1 MNFPRVLAPVVF
13 LHCLL
18 VVLGVLTMQ
27 AEDGSDLPIRLYVR
41 EGPLTVLGKQVKVLA
56 IEQDSGVQGF
66 VPQRPHGLKAEV
78 INQLTEPTAIHWHG
92 ITLPA
97 LRDGVPFPR
106 QDPMPPMA
114 NFLYHVP

>member
-41 EGPLTVLGKQVKVLA
+41 EVPLTVLGKQVKVLA

-66 VPQRPHGLKAEV
+66 EPQTSHGFKSEG
-78 INQLTEPTAIHWHG
+78 INQLKEPTAIHWPR
-92 ITLPA
+92 IVLPA
-97 LRDGVPFPR
+97 LIHALPF
-106 QDPMPPMA
+106 
-114 NFLYHVP
+114 VI